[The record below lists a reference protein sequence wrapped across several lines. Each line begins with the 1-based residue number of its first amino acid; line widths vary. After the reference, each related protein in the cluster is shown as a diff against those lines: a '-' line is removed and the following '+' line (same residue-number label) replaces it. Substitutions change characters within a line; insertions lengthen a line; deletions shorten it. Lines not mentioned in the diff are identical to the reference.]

1 MTLQREEQD
10 ASGSEEDGLDSRK
23 PSLLGKT
30 SEVEMQS
37 NRQRQNG
44 KQVYTLESED
54 DDEGLDVRWSDHR
67 HASVPLLITL
77 LYWLIT
83 SLNSALQ
90 ASFRWEVEPPQAC
103 QSF

>member
-10 ASGSEEDGLDSRK
+10 ASGSEEDGLHSRK
-23 PSLLGKT
+23 PSLLDKT

-67 HASVPLLITL
+67 HASVSLLMSKELYCLISL
-77 LYWLIT
+77 LH
-83 SLNSALQ
+83 SALQ
-90 ASFRWEVEPPQAC
+90 ASF
-103 QSF
+103 